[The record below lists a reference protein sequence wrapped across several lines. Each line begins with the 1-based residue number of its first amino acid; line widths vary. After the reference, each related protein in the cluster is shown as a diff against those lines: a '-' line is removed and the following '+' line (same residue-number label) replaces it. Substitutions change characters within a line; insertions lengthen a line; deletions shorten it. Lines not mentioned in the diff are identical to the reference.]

1 VDPFSLLLLAQSAVS
16 AIKSGCDMLKDGQV
30 AVDEFREQAESL
42 VGQAKEIYGTL
53 QSIAAWAKSL
63 WATLC
68 GGKQETTQAGP
79 AIPSPVQAAKPKAKK
94 RADDPDPE
102 TLQMQVVHAV
112 STKLGEFFDIQQQI
126 SSHYQ
131 DLEVASL
138 SVYDPDQNKAK
149 KAVERV
155 EVELQME
162 YLSTQIRETM
172 VYAPKELKN
181 LYSRFLVMYGKIEEE
196 QEFARQRQIAA
207 AKYKRVREWQHRNL
221 KIELGMWAV
230 GMGIVWL
237 VLVAM
242 LMQLASLSGQS
253 LEWFSLASFASFV
266 SQLRR

>member
-1 VDPFSLLLLAQSAVS
+1 
-16 AIKSGCDMLKDGQV
+16 MLKDGQV

-53 QSIAAWAKSL
+53 QTLWAWAVGVFDRL
-63 WATLC
+63 R
-68 GGKQETTQAGP
+68 GIGETQATDTP
-79 AIPSPVQAAKPKAKK
+79 AAQVVAKQKPK
-94 RADDPDPE
+94 RAADPDPE
-102 TLQMQVVHAV
+102 LLQMRVVHEV
-112 STKLGEFFDIQQQI
+112 SQQLGKFFDIHQQI
-126 SSHYQ
+126 TTHYQ
-131 DLEVASL
+131 DLELASL

-162 YLSTQIRETM
+162 YLTTQIRESM
-172 VYAPKELKN
+172 VYAPKELKD

-207 AKYKRVREWQHRNL
+207 AKYKRVKEWQHRNL

-230 GMGIVWL
+230 GMGIVWV
-237 VLVAM
+237 VLAAM
-242 LMQLASLSGQS
+242 LMQIASLSGR
-253 LEWFSLASFASFV
+253 LPEWFSLASFVSFA

>member
-1 VDPFSLLLLAQSAVS
+1 MDPFSLLLLAQSAVS

-42 VGQAKEIYGTL
+42 VGQAKEIYSTL
-53 QSIAAWAKSL
+53 QSLAAWAKGL

-68 GGKQETTQAGP
+68 GGKQEDAPVELAVST
-79 AIPSPVQAAKPKAKK
+79 PVQTAKPKTK
-94 RADDPDPE
+94 RAADPDPE
-102 TLQMQVVHAV
+102 LLQMRVVHEV
-112 STKLGEFFDIQQQI
+112 STRLGEFFDIHQQI
-126 SSHYQ
+126 TTHYQ
-131 DLEVASL
+131 DLELASL

-162 YLSTQIRETM
+162 YLTTQIRESM
-172 VYAPKELKN
+172 VYAPRELKD
-181 LYSRFLVMYGKIEEE
+181 LYSRFLVMYGRIEEE

-207 AKYKRVREWQHRNL
+207 AKYKRVKEWQHRNL

-230 GMGIVWL
+230 GMGIVWA

-242 LMQLASLSGQS
+242 LMQIASLSGR
-253 LEWFSLASFASFV
+253 LPEWFSLASFVSFA
-266 SQLRR
+266 SQLQR

>member
-1 VDPFSLLLLAQSAVS
+1 MDPFSLLLLAQSAVS

-42 VGQAKEIYGTL
+42 VGQAKEAYNTL
-53 QSIAAWAKSL
+53 SSLWEWATVLWAKL
-63 WATLC
+63 V
-68 GGKQETTQAGP
+68 GTQPVEHKVLP
-79 AIPSPVQAAKPKAKK
+79 AAEKSAPAKPKTK
-94 RADDPDPE
+94 RAADPDPE
-102 TLQMQVVHAV
+102 LLQMRVVHEV
-112 STKLGEFFDIQQQI
+112 STRLGEFFDIHQKI
-126 SSHYQ
+126 TTHYQ
-131 DLEVASL
+131 DLELASL

-162 YLSTQIRETM
+162 YLTTQIRESM
-172 VYAPKELKN
+172 VYAPKELKD

-207 AKYKRVREWQHRNL
+207 AKYKRVKEWQHRNL

-230 GMGIVWL
+230 GMGIVWV

-242 LMQLASLSGQS
+242 LMQIASLSGR
-253 LEWFSLASFASFV
+253 LPEWFSLASFVSFA